1 VSPDGTQIA
10 IGTSDRRIHIIDMD
24 TETKQNRNAMILE
37 SIPTSLVWS
46 PAGDKIASTSAE
58 SNIIRIWGV
67 PEGDEL
73 IRVEHDDQVHSV
85 TWSPNGDRIA
95 SGSSDRSVR
104 LWDAG
109 TGVQLTDFDYIQ
121 TIKKVAWS
129 PDGNN
134 IMALT
139 LSGDIEIT
147 DVVSGEPVSDIN
159 YKPSKNKYDTIG
171 SIAWSPDGKRVVTGL
186 QGGSMLI
193 WDAATGEILK
203 RKKMKRKGV
212 VYSVDWSPDGTKI
225 AGGSLGG
232 IITIWDASSGV
243 TLHELRQE
251 SAVWSVK
258 WTDDNTIVGFYR
270 GGFMTIWKDLGNP
283 QELRDARKMFMGTD
297 LGDRVG
303 VAYNKSV
310 FDSTIGSFIHE
321 DPGSVP
327 DDTPTK
333 CVIQ

>member
-1 VSPDGTQIA
+1 
-10 IGTSDRRIHIIDMD
+10 
-24 TETKQNRNAMILE
+24 
-37 SIPTSLVWS
+37 
-46 PAGDKIASTSAE
+46 
-58 SNIIRIWGV
+58 
-67 PEGDEL
+67 
-73 IRVEHDDQVHSV
+73 
-85 TWSPNGDRIA
+85 
-95 SGSSDRSVR
+95 
-104 LWDAG
+104 
-109 TGVQLTDFDYIQ
+109 
-121 TIKKVAWS
+121 
-129 PDGNN
+129 
-134 IMALT
+134 MALT

-251 SAVWSVK
+251 SAVW
-258 WTDDNTIVGFYR
+258 
-270 GGFMTIWKDLGNP
+270 
-283 QELRDARKMFMGTD
+283 
-297 LGDRVG
+297 
-303 VAYNKSV
+303 
-310 FDSTIGSFIHE
+310 
-321 DPGSVP
+321 
-327 DDTPTK
+327 
-333 CVIQ
+333 